1 MVTQHCPHHELGL
14 PCTITVPFLLGDPVM
29 AALCQD
35 DRSRGGG
42 GHGREFLP
50 LITGLL
56 TAAPAGR
63 TALLEVGL

>member
-35 DRSRGGG
+35 DRSRGVGG
-42 GHGREFLP
+42 
-50 LITGLL
+50 TGVRFC
-56 TAAPAGR
+56 P
-63 TALLEVGL
+63 